1 LLAYLYRH
9 INSIWLFL
17 VALAIGLLL
26 LFPDWLTRDS
36 ISAYLGSLGSGALLV
51 YLLMCIT
58 RSLLMIPVTP
68 FVLAGAITF
77 PDLLMLVFA
86 ISMAGIVMG
95 AFLIYSFPAFG
106 GYDRLLEERFPTK
119 IARLEDTMRGNR
131 YFWIIA
137 GWSFFPLV
145 PTDLICY
152 VAGMVRLPFRK
163 VVGPLMIGEIPLV
176 TIYVYFGSEFG
187 DWLRI

>member
-1 LLAYLYRH
+1 MLAYLHRH
-9 INSIWLFL
+9 INSVWLCL
-17 VALAIGLLL
+17 VALVLGLLL

-36 ISAYLGSLGSGALLV
+36 ISACLAGLGSGALLV
-51 YLLMCIT
+51 YLLMCMT

-68 FVLAGAITF
+68 FVLAGAVTF
-77 PDLLMLVFA
+77 PDLLMLVFG
-86 ISMAGIVMG
+86 ISLAGIVVG

-106 GYDRLLEERFPTK
+106 GYDRLLEEKYPAK
-119 IARLEDTMRGNR
+119 IALLKKNMHGNR
-131 YFWIIA
+131 SFWIIA

-163 VVGPLMIGEIPLV
+163 VVGPLMVGEIPLV
-176 TIYVYFGSEFG
+176 TIYVYLGSEFG

>member
-1 LLAYLYRH
+1 MLAYLHRH
-9 INSIWLFL
+9 INSVWLCM
-17 VALAIGLLL
+17 VAVAIGLLL
-26 LFPDWLTRDS
+26 LFPEWLTRDS
-36 ISAYLGSLGSGALLV
+36 ISAYLGGLGSGALLV
-51 YLLMCIT
+51 YLLMCIA

-86 ISMAGIVMG
+86 ISMVGILVG

-106 GYDRLLEERFPTK
+106 GYDRLLEERYPTK
-119 IARLEDTMRGNR
+119 IGQLKDAMRGKR
-131 YFWIIA
+131 CFWIIA

-163 VVGPLMIGEIPLV
+163 VVGPLAVGEIPLV
-176 TIYVYFGSEFG
+176 AIYVYFGSEFG

>member
-1 LLAYLYRH
+1 MLAYLHRH
-9 INSIWLFL
+9 INSVWLCL
-17 VALAIGLLL
+17 VALVLGLLL
-26 LFPDWLTRDS
+26 LFPDWLTKDS
-36 ISAYLGSLGSGALLV
+36 ISAYLASLGSGALLV
-51 YLLMCIT
+51 YLLMCMT

-77 PDLLMLVFA
+77 PDLLMLVFV
-86 ISMAGIVMG
+86 ISLAGIVVG

-106 GYDRLLEERFPTK
+106 GYDRLLEERYPAK
-119 IARLEDTMRGNR
+119 IALLKKNMYGNR
-131 YFWIIA
+131 SFWIIA

-163 VVGPLMIGEIPLV
+163 VVGPLMVGEIPLV
-176 TIYVYFGSEFG
+176 TIYLYVGSEFG

>member
-1 LLAYLYRH
+1 MLAYLHRH
-9 INSIWLFL
+9 INSVWLCL
-17 VALAIGLLL
+17 VALILGLLL

-36 ISAYLGSLGSGALLV
+36 ISAYLAGLGSGALLV
-51 YLLMCIT
+51 YLLMCMT

-68 FVLAGAITF
+68 FVLAGAVTF
-77 PDLLMLVFA
+77 PDLLMLVFG
-86 ISMAGIVMG
+86 ISLAGIVVG
-95 AFLIYSFPAFG
+95 AFLIYSFPALG
-106 GYDRLLEERFPTK
+106 GYDRLLEEKYPAK
-119 IARLEDTMRGNR
+119 IALLNKNMHGNR
-131 YFWIIA
+131 SFWIIA

-163 VVGPLMIGEIPLV
+163 VVGPLMVGEIPLV
-176 TIYVYFGSEFG
+176 TIYVYLGSELG

>member
-1 LLAYLYRH
+1 MLAYLHRH
-9 INSIWLFL
+9 INSVWLCL
-17 VALAIGLLL
+17 VALVLGLLL

-36 ISAYLGSLGSGALLV
+36 ISAYLAGLGSGALLV
-51 YLLMCIT
+51 YLLMCMT

-68 FVLAGAITF
+68 FVLAGAVTF
-77 PDLLMLVFA
+77 PDLLMLVFG
-86 ISMAGIVMG
+86 ISLAGIVVG

-106 GYDRLLEERFPTK
+106 GYDRLLEERYPVK
-119 IARLEDTMRGNR
+119 IALLKKNMHGKRS
-131 YFWIIA
+131 FWIIA

-163 VVGPLMIGEIPLV
+163 VVGPLMVGEIPLV
-176 TIYVYFGSEFG
+176 TIYVYLGSEFG

>member
-1 LLAYLYRH
+1 
-9 INSIWLFL
+9 L
-17 VALAIGLLL
+17 VLGLLL

-36 ISAYLGSLGSGALLV
+36 ISAYLTSLGSGALLV
-51 YLLMCIT
+51 YLLMCMT

-77 PDLLMLVFA
+77 PDLLMLVFV
-86 ISMAGIVMG
+86 ISLAGIVVG

-106 GYDRLLEERFPTK
+106 GYDRLLEERYPAK
-119 IARLEDTMRGNR
+119 IALLKKNMYGNHS
-131 YFWIIA
+131 FWIIA

-163 VVGPLMIGEIPLV
+163 VVGPLMVGEVPLV
-176 TIYVYFGSEFG
+176 TIYVYLGSEFG

>member
-1 LLAYLYRH
+1 MLAYLLRH
-9 INSIWLFL
+9 INSVWLCM
-17 VALAIGLLL
+17 VAVATGLLL
-26 LFPDWLTRDS
+26 LFPEWLTRDS
-36 ISAYLGSLGSGALLV
+36 ISAYLGGLGSGALMV
-51 YLLMCIT
+51 YLLMCII

-86 ISMAGIVMG
+86 ISMVGILVG

-106 GYDRLLEERFPTK
+106 GYDRLLEDRYPTK
-119 IARLEDTMRGNR
+119 IGQLKDAMRGKR
-131 YFWIIA
+131 CFWIIA

-163 VVGPLMIGEIPLV
+163 VVGPLTVGEIPLV
-176 TIYVYFGSEFG
+176 AIYVYFGSEFG

>member
-1 LLAYLYRH
+1 MLAYLHRH
-9 INSIWLFL
+9 INSVWLCL
-17 VALAIGLLL
+17 VALVLGLLM

-36 ISAYLGSLGSGALLV
+36 ISAYLAGLGSGALLV
-51 YLLMCIT
+51 YLLMCMT

-68 FVLAGAITF
+68 FVLAGAVTF
-77 PDLLMLVFA
+77 PDLLMLVFG
-86 ISMAGIVMG
+86 ISLAGIVVG

-106 GYDRLLEERFPTK
+106 GYDRLLEERYPAK
-119 IARLEDTMRGNR
+119 IALLKKNMQGNR
-131 YFWIIA
+131 SFWIIA

-163 VVGPLMIGEIPLV
+163 VVGPLMVGEIPLV
-176 TIYVYFGSEFG
+176 TIYVYLGSEFG

>member
-1 LLAYLYRH
+1 MLAYLLRH
-9 INSIWLFL
+9 INSVWLSL
-17 VALAIGLLL
+17 VAVAIGLLL

-68 FVLAGAITF
+68 FILAGAITF
-77 PDLLMLVFA
+77 PDFLMLVFA
-86 ISMAGIVMG
+86 ISMVGILAG

-106 GYDRLLEERFPTK
+106 GYDRLLEERYPTK
-119 IARLEDTMRGNR
+119 IARLKSTMRGKR
-131 YFWIIA
+131 HFWIIA

-163 VVGPLMIGEIPLV
+163 VVGPLTVGETPLV
-176 TIYVYFGSEFG
+176 AIYVYFGSEFG

>member
-1 LLAYLYRH
+1 MIA
-9 INSIWLFL
+9 
-17 VALAIGLLL
+17 VATGLLL
-26 LFPDWLTRDS
+26 LFPEWLTRDS
-36 ISAYLGSLGSGALLV
+36 ISAYLGGLGSGALMV

-86 ISMAGIVMG
+86 ISMVGILVG

-106 GYDRLLEERFPTK
+106 GYDRLLEEKYPTK
-119 IARLEDTMRGNR
+119 IARLKDTMRGR
-131 YFWIIA
+131 HYFWIIA

-163 VVGPLMIGEIPLV
+163 VVGPLPVGELPLV
-176 TIYVYFGSEFG
+176 AIYVYFGSEFG

>member
-1 LLAYLYRH
+1 M
-9 INSIWLFL
+9 
-17 VALAIGLLL
+17 VAVAIGLLL
-26 LFPDWLTRDS
+26 LFLEWLTRDS
-36 ISAYLGSLGSGALLV
+36 ISAYLGGLGSGALLV
-51 YLLMCIT
+51 YLLMCVT

-86 ISMAGIVMG
+86 ISMVGILLG

-106 GYDRLLEERFPTK
+106 GYDRLLEERYPTK
-119 IARLEDTMRGNR
+119 ISQLKDAMRGKR
-131 YFWIIA
+131 CFWIIA
-137 GWSFFPLV
+137 GWAFFPLV

-152 VAGMVRLPFRK
+152 AAGMVRLPFRK
-163 VVGPLMIGEIPLV
+163 VVGPLTIGEIPLV
-176 TIYVYFGSEFG
+176 AIYVYFGSEFG

>member
-1 LLAYLYRH
+1 MLAYLHRH
-9 INSIWLFL
+9 INSVWLCL
-17 VALAIGLLL
+17 VALVLGLLL

-36 ISAYLGSLGSGALLV
+36 ISAYLAGLGSGALLV
-51 YLLMCIT
+51 YLLMCMT

-77 PDLLMLVFA
+77 PDLLMLVFG
-86 ISMAGIVMG
+86 ISLAGIVVG

-106 GYDRLLEERFPTK
+106 GYDRLLEEKYPAK
-119 IARLEDTMRGNR
+119 IALLKKNMHGKRS
-131 YFWIIA
+131 FWIIA

-163 VVGPLMIGEIPLV
+163 VVGPLMVGEIPLV
-176 TIYVYFGSEFG
+176 TIYVYLGSELG

>member
-1 LLAYLYRH
+1 MLAYLLRH
-9 INSIWLFL
+9 INSVWLSL
-17 VALAIGLLL
+17 VAVAIGLLL

-68 FVLAGAITF
+68 FILAGAITF
-77 PDLLMLVFA
+77 PDFLMLVFA
-86 ISMAGIVMG
+86 ISMVGILAG

-106 GYDRLLEERFPTK
+106 GYDRLLEERYPTK
-119 IARLEDTMRGNR
+119 IARLKGTMRGKR

-163 VVGPLMIGEIPLV
+163 VVGPLTVGETPLV
-176 TIYVYFGSEFG
+176 AIYVYFGSEFG

>member
-1 LLAYLYRH
+1 MVL
-9 INSIWLFL
+9 
-17 VALAIGLLL
+17 GLLL

-36 ISAYLGSLGSGALLV
+36 ISAYLAGLGSGALLV
-51 YLLMCIT
+51 YLLMCMT

-77 PDLLMLVFA
+77 PDLLMLVFG
-86 ISMAGIVMG
+86 ISLAGIVVG

-106 GYDRLLEERFPTK
+106 GYDRLLEEKYPAK
-119 IARLEDTMRGNR
+119 IALLKKNMHGNR
-131 YFWIIA
+131 SFWIIA

-163 VVGPLMIGEIPLV
+163 VVGPLMVGEIPLV
-176 TIYVYFGSEFG
+176 TIYVYLGSELG

>member
-1 LLAYLYRH
+1 MLVYILRH
-9 INSIWLFL
+9 INSVWLCL
-17 VALAIGLLL
+17 VAVAIGFLL

-86 ISMAGIVMG
+86 TSMVGILVG
-95 AFLIYSFPAFG
+95 AFLIHSFPAFG
-106 GYDRLLEERFPTK
+106 GYDRLLEESYPTK
-119 IARLEDTMRGNR
+119 IGRLKDTMRGKR
-131 YFWIIA
+131 HFWIIV

-163 VVGPLMIGEIPLV
+163 VIGPLTLGEIPLV
-176 TIYVYFGSEFG
+176 AIYVYFGSEFG

>member
-1 LLAYLYRH
+1 MLAYLHRH
-9 INSIWLFL
+9 INSVWLCL
-17 VALAIGLLL
+17 VALVLGLLL

-36 ISAYLGSLGSGALLV
+36 ISAYLAGLGSGALLV
-51 YLLMCIT
+51 YLLMCMT

-68 FVLAGAITF
+68 FVLAGAVTF
-77 PDLLMLVFA
+77 PDLLMLVFG
-86 ISMAGIVMG
+86 ISLAGIVVG

-106 GYDRLLEERFPTK
+106 GYDRLLEEKYPAK
-119 IARLEDTMRGNR
+119 IALLKKNMDGNR
-131 YFWIIA
+131 SFWIIA

-163 VVGPLMIGEIPLV
+163 VVGPLMVGEIPLV
-176 TIYVYFGSEFG
+176 TIYVYLGSEFG

>member
-1 LLAYLYRH
+1 LFSYIYRH
-9 INSIWLFL
+9 INSIWLLL
-17 VALAIGLLL
+17 VALGLVLL
-26 LFPDWLTRDS
+26 LFFPDWVSRDS
-36 ISAYLGSLGSGALLV
+36 IKKYLEGLGTGALTV
-51 YLLMCIT
+51 YILMCMT
-58 RSLLMIPVTP
+58 RSLLLIPVTP

-77 PDLLMLVFA
+77 PDSLILVFA
-86 ISMAGIVMG
+86 ISLAGIAVG

-106 GYDRLLEERFPTK
+106 GYDRLLEERYPAMITLLKKKMHGSCSFS
-119 IARLEDTMRGNR
+119 
-131 YFWIIA
+131 IIA

-163 VVGPLMIGEIPLV
+163 VIGPLMVGEIPLV
-176 TIYVYFGSEFG
+176 ALYVFFGSEFG